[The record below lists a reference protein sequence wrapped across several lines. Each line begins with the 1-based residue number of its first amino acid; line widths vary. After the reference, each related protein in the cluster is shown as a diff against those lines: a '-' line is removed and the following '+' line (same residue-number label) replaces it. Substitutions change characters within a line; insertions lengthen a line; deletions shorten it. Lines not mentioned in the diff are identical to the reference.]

1 MSIKRTPASLRAVK
15 EESGVRFKPNPI
27 TAALLATF
35 GTLPGWAQANDIT
48 VQAGWSGTTIGA
60 PSNGVTD
67 VTTSAVRGST
77 GFNQFGKF
85 TVDAGNTVNLH
96 VPTGASTLVNL
107 VHNARAE
114 INGTLNGLKDGRI
127 GGNIIFAD
135 PHGMVVGA
143 SGVVN
148 VGSLTVTTPSA
159 AQMSQ
164 LAAVASGGTSAEAD
178 RAAAEL
184 MVGKFNDG
192 AGTVEINGKVNTA
205 GSINL
210 FGASAI
216 VASGASL
223 QAGTSAAETVFVN
236 TVNLQGVSVGTGVAQ
251 ADGSITIVGRDGV
264 QVSGE
269 LAALMADNSG
279 GNVQITATNS
289 IELKDKARLQASGDA
304 GKNAGDVTLKA
315 ASIKLS
321 GDAKV
326 STAATGAG
334 TAGTITLSAYSDIS
348 LKADN
353 ATTVDQL
360 ATQLSTQAQPLLA
373 ATRGKA
379 EVIIGAGASL
389 DAGQAD
395 DGSKAGN
402 VSITAFGFDRQ
413 MSGYADAKGS
423 IDVAG
428 SITGKDISLRALSE
442 ARVTG
447 SLLGSLF
454 SSDAL
459 KADFTRLKSAN
470 NWTDA
475 ETWSAI
481 IDTLGDASSASAQ
494 ASSIGTL
501 GLDPANWSELA
512 ALLPYIT
519 VAIANA
525 NADVTLASTAV
536 LKASHDIDISAETTR
551 LVDTSTGS
559 IPGLNGVLP
568 FNLGVAYGRISGTTL
583 VDVKSGAGLSAGHDL
598 SMQALSDNTLDLKA
612 TATNSKD
619 GDGGQ
624 GATTGFAFG
633 MAHSD
638 IRTLAQV
645 ADGALL
651 NVGNDVS
658 LTALTKQS
666 LNNEVAFKSIGQGA
680 AGGPAIALTL
690 FDSTTRAAF
699 DSDLSKGRNLNVSAI
714 NLIDQQNNSSSV
726 QAGKSATDYVT
737 SKAIATAKPITDY
750 LVGKVKALF
759 GKDPNPTAT
768 KPTESKFRLASA
780 LAIGIADHKA
790 EAIIGSSASK
800 PLIKVDGDV
809 AVQALQRQS
818 DMHNSAESTV
828 NADVKKD
835 DGANTSLSVAAVY
848 SQLDQSTRALIG
860 DGSDIT
866 AGRIGVAAKNQQ
878 LLNLNGLDRWSSLE
892 AIYTN
897 LKSHASSLPDV
908 PGKLSSSYANS
919 TSEAE
924 KLSIAG
930 SLSVV
935 VNSLD
940 STAWVGDNVKLTATN
955 TDKSAWSTKPLS
967 GLEAALDGKGV
978 ETDASKAL
986 RGLTFDWHA
995 PLAVQANTQVQQLGI
1010 TGNFWWGLFNNN
1022 SDGGA
1027 AGAGVNVQV
1036 SGNSAIAGIGAG
1048 GTLKAEKLAVKAEQ
1062 DELIIGISPSAGKG
1076 ASVAG
1081 NGAVVVSVTDSTVHA
1096 SIHNSTAVIA
1106 DQVGISA
1113 EHKIG
1118 MWSAAGALSSSENT
1132 GIGASVAVNVL
1143 SSDVQ
1148 ALVGNNLAWRPGAL
1162 GNGANNTVKA
1172 SWSVNELL
1180 VDAKSSGQSGAFGV
1194 AGALAKTKEEQK
1206 KQDEVAKEDGGG
1218 DSGSSSLAGSFSEAI
1233 LQTLSNGLAG
1243 VDGGLK
1249 AASDKAS
1256 SVKDSIVE
1264 VPGKLKG
1271 YWDKFKGMVA
1281 GKGGNDSSGDGE
1293 PGSKLSLAIAG
1304 SGTIN
1309 VSGQK
1314 NRAHLGDIV
1323 LDPRDPAKGSKVT
1336 VLSLN
1341 QTNQFSGAGGGALT
1355 LAGGKKSEFSSAIAG
1370 AVAYNHLYNVTEALL
1385 DDVTL
1390 NNNDLLKVQAVSAGD
1405 QIAMGLGLAV
1415 ATAGETNVAVALSGS
1430 GAVVTNTTRAAVI
1443 DSTVNQRAST
1453 HGNIEVTAYDRSR
1466 LLIGGGSFAGSKGK
1480 GASVGGSLALGVI
1493 SNQLL
1498 AEWLGSSASNFATF
1512 DLSANSAARVL
1523 AGAVALAVS
1532 TGNESSAGSG
1542 SLFVVVL
1549 NNQIKARVDANNG
1562 QASSLKGGAVNV
1574 NARSV
1579 SNLAALDSLFSAAAQ
1594 TALKDSE
1601 LDLDGTATAGNIDAK
1616 AETDDDLTAGKEG
1629 GTTSHDLYSGSNSG
1643 EAVLGIAGSVAGT
1656 GGKAGAGGALGVV
1669 YTGSVYKA
1677 SVANTGIDLT
1687 GNLAVNAS
1695 NDTQVLAAA
1704 IAAGGGNNVGVAG
1717 SGTIVISRGSV
1728 EASLDMA
1735 GQPTLKAKD
1744 LSVSALKKGASYSL
1758 AGSIA
1763 GSSQSASV
1771 GGAFSL
1777 SDMQHE
1783 TLATVSNGSYSLSGD
1798 ATLTA
1803 AQNSRIITAALSG
1816 SVSGSGV
1823 AVGGALTYNRIADT
1837 TSALLQHVDMSAR
1850 NLAIAASQ
1858 PDLGASIWSVAFN
1871 LAAAG
1876 GSAGVG
1882 AAVAV
1887 NLIDAERSAGLFDST
1902 VNLTG
1907 DATLSS
1913 ALDGEIWGL
1922 GVDAAGGNTAG
1933 VGGSIVVNNISGS
1946 DTVSI
1951 ERSALTTSGS
1961 GKTLSVDASGGN
1973 GLTIASLTGSI
1984 TGGGTAAVG
1993 GAISVNRI
2001 DADRTALLKGGSI
2014 GGFSTASVLSGA
2026 EQNIYAVAVAG
2037 GGAGTVAVNGSSTS
2051 NILDGSERAAIDGTT
2066 FTNTGSLTVSA
2077 ARGDRTIWSLAGAVS
2092 GAGTTAVGV
2101 ANANNIIL
2109 AKREASISNATLALS
2124 GALIAESG
2132 GSANIRSAAVGVGGA
2147 GTAAVGGSVAVNV
2160 VDGEES
2166 ASLNNVTVTSGSG
2179 VTVQVSRGD
2188 VDIKTLAGNVQG
2200 AGTAAVGAAVAVSTV
2215 DQQRSASIVNSGLT
2229 LSGGNTGIA
2238 VNALT
2243 QASIQTLAISGA
2255 GGGTAG
2261 VALSNTS
2268 NNINAV
2274 THAMVTNSTGSAS
2287 SLTVSARDG
2296 STIESL
2302 AGGVGLG
2309 GTAGVGVA
2317 TAVNRI
2323 ANDIEAHVSGSKNS
2337 TAWALND
2344 VNVSAVSDAS
2354 ILTSSISGAASGTA
2368 GVAAGVATNLLQT
2381 RSRALIDG
2389 GARLVAQN
2397 NVGVIAYNRDTIQ
2410 AMASAV
2416 AASGNAG
2423 VSGLV
2428 TVNFIESKTAAGIG
2442 GATTQVIALGKGAG
2456 LSVDGGALQN
2466 APDAATW
2473 ADPKQFNPVADLKTT
2488 TETVRG
2494 IAIRATSLQQ
2504 VGQLASSIGVSLV
2517 PIASAAVSGLSNTT
2531 VLGGSTTA
2539 YIDDAILNGS
2549 NTGASSAQQVNVGAA
2564 AHSYNFGGVVSGA
2577 LSLGAAAVAATIDTG
2592 VISRDVT
2599 ARISKAT
2606 VTSRGETAVRATS
2619 TQVSSDIVTSAAGG
2633 IVGVGGSGG
2642 VLILKGTTQALVA
2655 PGSVLNVGALKVA
2668 ASATN
2673 RLSPNT
2679 GSISGGAVGVGAGL
2693 GFGQNQST
2701 VRAWVGQTDTRSRA
2715 DYPDLDITRT
2725 TVNTN
2730 GAVNITADSS
2740 TGIFAN
2746 SISASGG
2753 GVAVAGATN
2762 LILLENVTEAGA
2774 RFTDFGSGASRA
2786 GSLTIHAKDTL
2797 NALLIAG
2804 SAGVGAVSVGGS
2816 ANVLVTNNATRA
2828 QLLDSTAWLSGAL
2841 TVEGL
2846 REVSAGL
2853 NTLNG
2858 GASANASIGGALG
2871 LLLLGS
2877 GVVVAQDQDGQSYDA
2892 AGELNKGGNGTL
2904 SLADSFGQRS
2914 NADTDYQTS
2923 STDANGK
2930 VTVVSANTGSA
2941 TGSETTA
2948 VSDRLDSATR
2958 YGSLDNRFT
2967 AQATGNVKVYQQETV
2982 ARLNDSAVN
2991 AQGAATV
2998 TASDKITVSNIAGGA
3013 QLSGGASV
3021 GAAAAFTFSNAHVFA
3036 DIKGGS
3042 LTAGSLTLSGSS
3054 GALDASKNAI
3064 TTRAYNGAIGMGAGI
3079 GAAVAVAVMN
3089 NQVNGTLGGTLNVG
3103 GTLKATLSDDLKV
3116 AADGVGAAFGAV
3128 GAGVVLAV
3136 ADRNST
3142 VNLAVQ
3148 DGASLTAQAINL
3160 SSSGKGSVSATGA
3173 GAAGGLLGA
3182 GNAVVTVA
3190 TDSSTVKTV
3199 SGNNVTFN
3207 AGGGGLSVSASAQ
3220 PDVYSKAIGATLGGL
3235 VGVGASSATALGDA
3249 TVQASLG
3256 NNNSVL
3262 GGNGLTLSAALLT
3275 PAGDDP
3281 DDANVRAQAIAGT
3294 GGLYFA
3300 ANGSVAVAK
3309 NESSVVAKTGSNLRL
3324 PGGRIQITADSAT
3337 HQYADALGVAVG
3349 GMAVGAS
3356 LASAV
3361 SNTHTDVILG
3371 SGMKAG
3377 TGVTVGDVVFT
3388 ATADDLNEAKSVAG
3402 SGGLIA
3408 GNASLAK
3415 TDTDGEASVS
3425 VGSGSDLTADSFSIN
3440 AAYSGRYGAHAN
3452 SVNAAVLGG
3461 SGAGTENTLD
3471 GSSTVTIGS
3480 SAVLNA
3486 RRDLLIAARNT
3497 FATHAIDGSF
3507 VSGAGG
3513 GVITGQAVTNRTTI
3527 NGNALV
3533 EIGQNATLIAGSNSA
3548 DTLGKL
3554 MVRAYTIQTTSE
3566 GVTLSTGGAIASGG
3580 ASNTHTSN
3588 LTNTVQVDT
3597 GARLNSYGELGLGT
3611 YTLATASIEALV
3623 STWGLAGVG
3632 VANAS
3637 VHLDSNQNV
3646 TVAANALLE
3655 ALGSITIAAGKD
3667 PESLWQT
3674 RLNSNANAQSTVR
3687 GLIAIPDAI
3696 AYSNILNNTRL
3707 SVATGA
3713 RVLAARNINLGGYNG
3728 YSDALGDGRGRGY
3741 QLGFIPVTTNDT
3753 RTGVTKSSDVTL
3765 NGTFL
3770 AGRYNELVLSIDA
3783 NGNLTQSS
3791 GLTVAGLYDP
3801 SFNPTTYVNSLVGM
3815 DATVQQILL
3824 STLSTSATGGWI
3836 LGPMF
3841 AAGGDVTI
3849 QADRLDGAGSVT
3861 ANGGPKIQVTNSSSR
3876 TLVLGSAVIPES
3888 TGGHVLFTGGAGAVQ
3903 YGASKVHEVNVDRRA
3918 QLLISNTYTGSSGNS
3933 SYGPAIFL
3941 TDDLFNLSG
3950 LIHISNAKGSLGQF
3964 GSTYG
3969 QQVLVEVPEGSMT
3982 VFKPSEYWAVGSNPL
3997 SEWTGFSDMGTW
4009 SANTAISLIANA
4021 VYGSGALA
4029 NNNGGL
4035 LNQSSG
4041 GDYGGQSVILFGGC
4055 LPASLSS
4062 GSNCSGGTANSY
4074 TGSSIQFHGMT
4085 NTSSSIP
4092 IVPILTLQK
4101 RAMGYE
4107 SANLSGSQ
4115 SSQQIVGGQVGIQAR
4130 YVDINATISS
4140 GQATTRTLTI
4150 GSGLNSWLATHYCAS
4165 HTCTSLVD
4173 IPVSYL
4179 TSNGGALIRAKYDFV
4194 NQRVVTDDVNASG
4207 GGFVYIK
4214 GGVISTNP
4222 LGNIRVNNGYG
4233 QVTINNLSNAQ
4244 LQLGNIDT
4252 GNGSVGIVQ
4261 IVDTLKPMVAG
4272 QYATTW
4278 YVDSQGQGL
4287 STFDNRNGASTLAG
4301 AYLVSTSS
4309 GNTAQYNPKNGIRYQ
4324 WVRNASLSRAVD
4336 RGDDHFFMGDWVWN
4350 GSLTSSAAL
4359 NGSVVDGN
4367 GNTSVYQRDITG
4379 SIGSNYGQGVAYH
4392 GCGDKI
4398 GSNCNWD
4405 FKATGRHDDGR
4416 LYGGWLYLFPTF
4428 ASITV
4433 TQSVK
4438 ADNPFNISFVGNATG
4453 SINASTTGNLI
4464 VAGNLNNPGGTTT
4477 LSGGNLSTLGS
4488 GSIYAHDLVLNAGA
4502 AIGSADA
4509 AFAANLA
4516 QGGSLAA
4523 TSGNAGIY
4531 LNLGSGALIKALK
4544 AANGAGDVVV
4554 NAVGNLLAASTAA
4567 NRSADVIGRNITLNS
4582 ATGGIGESGNALRIN
4597 AVEIARGGVSQ
4608 YGIVSAKA
4616 NKSIYLQE
4624 TTGDMWVGQIASDT
4638 ADVWVKVDTGS
4649 LYDAGRRGNQAL
4661 DDTAQQAIWRK
4672 LSLTDEYGAASN
4684 IVATSVKPFQDQVNA
4699 NYREYWSLLELG
4711 SVQSGEFQLS
4721 QAGKAL
4727 YRPMVALK
4735 LGIANPTDAQVASY
4749 AGDRYSALVTAF
4761 TTDVGNNWH
4770 NQSAFQAYNA
4780 SFSYTAT
4787 AAQVA
4792 TLSQDAVWTEAELL
4806 YAINQNAIDGS
4817 ASSAIGSSEPNISG
4831 RNVSLQVAGNVG
4843 QLADSLNVS
4852 IDELRKGSLT
4862 ATQAAALAV
4871 ATAPGDVRTNKNANG
4886 DIVSLTVNRTLPF
4899 YVNATGQF
4907 DLDASGSAF
4916 LQSQPDMQVGTV
4928 SVNGDARL
4936 ASAGSILAATG
4947 GGNFQIG
4954 RNLTL
4959 QANSGSLGTAGT
4971 TPVALNLN
4979 VGGALLAAS
4988 AGQDV
4993 AINWLNGDFAVGQVI
5008 AKGDVYL
5015 NADTGS
5021 LLQQGSDVAVSGR
5034 NIKLNARDTIG
5045 RAGGALQVEQL
5056 SAAAGV
5062 LSGSAGQGIW
5072 LTTEKA
5078 LSVGSLSAG
5087 QGLSLTSTS
5096 TSGLLSADS
5105 LSALSGD
5112 LRLDSQSDVTLR
5124 SGQASGQALLSSLG
5138 NVILGERFKGSSLAY
5153 VNSQGSLTLGNAAQ
5167 LEAVSLQLRSASLL
5181 VGQDARLSGTDVD
5194 LNVSGASQFG
5204 KASRIDAGGR
5214 LTLGHGSS
5222 ASGNLTLGEEVV
5234 FSGASLD
5241 LQSANLLLGNAAQL
5255 LASGALNASASSLS
5269 MGSNSLM
5276 QAGGKLSLTTTG
5288 DMTLGQLVSKATG
5301 GTLFDLDV
5309 GGQLSGNGDG
5319 ATNLLASNLGEAFV
5333 RAGQGIGRS
5342 TRALTVKL
5350 PKLTT
5355 ISTAHGDLFLTAL
5368 QDLQGTTFEAER
5380 GNLVVNAN
5388 AVSLTYDRLAAH
5400 GSLGVHGGNLDVGH
5414 LQATTGALSLDGLGQ
5429 VSVGSADVGGVAGIT
5444 AADVTLGRFDSTGSF
5459 TAVTSGDYSAIT
5471 QSTGGDFSLH
5481 SRNATFGSLT
5491 VAGTTG
5497 MTLTQD
5503 LLGLGLLKAGADW
5516 NLSARNAD
5524 VTAAQVE
5531 GNVTQTLSGN
5541 LDQDELNGEGN
5552 WILTA
5557 VNATVGEADFKG
5569 AVRQTVTGVLSMTD
5583 LKAGGSWSLTSK
5595 TATVTRANVTGAVD
5609 MTQTGLLTLGT
5620 LLGASTWTLD
5630 GTDASIGDATIAGQV
5645 NTTLTGNLQRLA
5657 SLDGQSG
5664 WTLHAVNADI
5674 GRADLKGAVQQTL
5687 TGALNM
5693 ASLKAGGLWNLA
5705 SNTATV
5711 TQADVTGAV
5720 DMTQT
5725 GLLTLG
5731 TLLGGS
5737 TWTLNGTDASIGN
5750 ATVNGQVNTTLSGSL
5765 LQLTNLLGQ
5774 SGWTL
5779 SAVNAD
5785 IGSADLQGNV
5795 LQTVTGVLNMDSL
5808 ATEGLWTLKGQ
5819 TSTIGS
5825 ATVDKA
5831 VAITQ
5836 TGLLT
5841 LTSLTGKDTLVLEGT
5856 DAVIGNAAIADT
5868 SVVTLSGDLK
5878 LASLTSG
5885 DDATVHIGSGS
5896 DLGSLDVTGDLD
5908 LNVAGV
5914 LDLDSVTSTGNTVL
5928 HHRGLAGTA
5937 LRYGDLQVGGSL
5949 AVTGLGNWTGHD
5961 AAVEGD
5967 ATYDVGSADLHSL
5980 VSNTGKLSLD
5990 AVGLFAADVLN
6001 SRTRSVV
6008 LQAGSAD
6015 LGAVNA
6021 GTILK
6026 ANTNG
6031 NLTIASGRSVN
6042 DLTLTTTAGS
6052 LGTIAFGELMDPNA
6066 PGVLDTAH
6074 LRSGENLYVE
6084 TDGDV
6089 FGGNAEAEY
6098 LVSIKGRNMTFGRVQ
6113 SLQEDV
6119 SLIAGGLYEEGNG
6132 NIIGLLVEGK
6142 RDVGIIA
6149 GGNLTMPE
6157 VKFGRKYSLKAGRD
6171 LTVGIRGD
6179 LNVNGLAEAG
6189 RDLLFAIGG
6198 SVDLQGIK
6206 AGRNVDVTSGG
6217 FINLDDRIDAGGHVK
6232 LQAKGGDVTVGTGIY
6247 STGVYEGNAL
6257 AADVTID
6264 ASGSVSTP
6272 EIVAAGG
6279 SIDVRGG
6286 NSLRIDA
6293 LSAKGNIDLLAGGL
6307 IHVAGISRSGADQRW
6322 TAGSSIDFGRV
6333 LAGGSVDLKAVTDI
6347 TGDEVDGSL
6356 IKVDGHSLRF
6366 TDLTSD
6372 TDTEMLARGLIRI
6385 NGTSQSGGSQ
6395 SWHADDSIFFE
6406 RLLAGGQALLDSM
6419 LSTQGTVLRAD
6430 QGARVNAGWRNGL
6443 ASNADILLG
6452 QATAPTLS
6460 LWAGNLIRVADASL
6474 GQSVDLHGQDIQL
6487 YGRHTGSGQLNLWVE
6502 GSGQALAKR
6511 FDTRLQAADIVSPRL
6526 HVVDSR
6532 IETTGSKI
6540 DLQDAVGV
6548 DQLALYSAQAVI
6560 IADNTTPAYRQDADV
6575 QLYELDKAFQLKQD
6589 ALTSTT
6595 SAYVLHRKS
6604 THQVLVQNFSEQ
6616 HAAAPGEGML
6626 YQGVSASRYSEQNL
6640 SVGMTE
6646 KRIAG
6651 VLQSLAPVL
6660 PISSSWTPS
6669 WSGAP
6674 METRMNL
6681 DMGAA
6686 APADDGVEAWEL

>member
-27 TAALLATF
+27 TAALLAAF

-48 VQAGWSGTTIGA
+48 TMPGWSGTTVGA
-60 PSNGVTD
+60 STNGVTD
-67 VTTSAVRGST
+67 ITTTAVRGST
-77 GFNQFGKF
+77 GFNQFGRF
-85 TVDAGNTVNLH
+85 TVDTGNTVNLH

-114 INGTLNGLKDGRI
+114 INGTLNGLKDGKI

-148 VGSLTVTTPSA
+148 VGSLTVTTPSS
-159 AQMSQ
+159 AQMAQ
-164 LAAVASGGTSAEAD
+164 LANVASSGSGTDAD
-178 RAAAEL
+178 RVAAEL
-184 MVGKFNDG
+184 IAGKFNDG
-192 AGTVEINGKVNTA
+192 SGTLEINGKVNTA

-251 ADGSITIVGRDGV
+251 ADGSIRIVGRDGV

-289 IELKDKARLQASGDA
+289 IELKDKARLQASGAA

-326 STAATGAG
+326 STAASGTG
-334 TAGTITLSAYSDIS
+334 TAGNITLSAYSDIS
-348 LKADN
+348 LKADG

-360 ATQLSTQAQPLLA
+360 ATQLRDQAQPLLA

-379 EVIIGAGASL
+379 EVVIGAGASL
-389 DAGQAD
+389 DAGQTD
-395 DGSKAGN
+395 DSSKAGD

-423 IDVAG
+423 INVAG

-459 KADFTRLKSAN
+459 KADFAKLKSAN

-481 IDTLGDASSASAQ
+481 IDTLGDAGSASAQ
-494 ASSIGTL
+494 ASSVGTL
-501 GLDPANWSELA
+501 GLDPANWSELV

-559 IPGLNGVLP
+559 IPGLNGKLP

-583 VDVKSGAGLSAGHDL
+583 VDVKSGAALNAGHDL
-598 SMQALSDNTLDLKA
+598 DMQALSDNTLDLKA

-624 GATTGFAFG
+624 GSTTGFAFG

-638 IRTLAQV
+638 IQTLAQV
-645 ADGALL
+645 ADGARLT
-651 NVGNDVS
+651 VGNDVS
-658 LTALTKQS
+658 LKALTQQS
-666 LNNEVAFKSIGQGA
+666 LNNEVEFKSIGQGA

-690 FDSTTRAAF
+690 FNSTTRAAF
-699 DSDLSKGRNLNVSAI
+699 DADLSKGRNLNVSAI
-714 NLIDQQNNSSSV
+714 NLIDQQSNSSSV
-726 QAGKSATDYVT
+726 QAGKSGTDYAT
-737 SKAIATAKPITDY
+737 SKAVATAKPITDY
-750 LVGKVKALF
+750 LAGKVKALF

-768 KPTESKFRLASA
+768 KPTDSKFRLASA

-790 EAIIGSSASK
+790 EAIIGSGASK
-800 PLIKVDGDV
+800 PVIKVDGDV

-878 LLNLNGLDRWSSLE
+878 LLNLDGLDRWSSLE

-897 LKSHASSLPDV
+897 LKNHANSLPDV

-967 GLEAALDGKGV
+967 GLEAELDDKGV
-978 ETDASKAL
+978 ETDASKVL

-1148 ALVGNNLAWRPGAL
+1148 ALVGNNLAWRPGVL
-1162 GNGANNTVKA
+1162 GNGVNNSVKA
-1172 SWSVNELL
+1172 NWSVNELL
-1180 VDAKSSGQSGAFGV
+1180 VDARSSGQSGAFGV

-1218 DSGSSSLAGSFSEAI
+1218 DSGFSSLAGSFSEAI
-1233 LQTLSNGLAG
+1233 LQTLSNGLTG

-1281 GKGGNDSSGDGE
+1281 GKGGSDSSGDGE

-1430 GAVVTNTTRAAVI
+1430 GAVVTNTTRAAVV
-1443 DSTVNQRAST
+1443 DSTINQRSSAPGS
-1453 HGNIEVTAYDRSR
+1453 IEVTAYDRSR
-1466 LLIGGGSFAGSKGK
+1466 LLVGGGSFAGSKGK
-1480 GASVGGSLALGVI
+1480 GTSVGGSLALGVI

-1498 AEWLGSSASNFATF
+1498 AEWLGSTASNFATF

-1523 AGAVALAVS
+1523 AGAIAVAVS

-1562 QASSLKGGAVNV
+1562 KASSLKGGAVNV

-1601 LDLDGTATAGNIDAK
+1601 LDLDGTSTAANIDAK
-1616 AETDDDLTAGKEG
+1616 AKTDDDLTSGKEG
-1629 GTTSHDLYSGSNSG
+1629 GTTTHDLYSGSNSG

-1717 SGTIVISRGSV
+1717 SGTIVIARGSV

-1744 LSVSALKKGASYSL
+1744 LSVTALKKGASYSL

-1777 SDMQHE
+1777 SDMQHD
-1783 TLATVSNGSYSLSGD
+1783 TRATVSNGTYALTGD
-1798 ATLTA
+1798 ATLAA
-1803 AQNSRIITAALSG
+1803 AQNSRIVTAALSG

-1907 DATLSS
+1907 NATLSS

-1951 ERSALTTSGS
+1951 ERTTLTTSGS
-1961 GKTLSVDASGGN
+1961 GKALSVDASGGN

-2077 ARGDRTIWSLAGAVS
+2077 ALGDRTIWSLAGAVS

-2124 GALIAESG
+2124 GALVAESG
-2132 GSANIRSAAVGVGGA
+2132 GSANIRSAAVGAGGA

-2179 VTVQVSRGD
+2179 VIVQVIRGD

-2215 DQQRSASIVNSGLT
+2215 DQQRSASIANSSLT
-2229 LSGGNTGIA
+2229 LSGGNTGIV

-2274 THAMVTNSTGSAS
+2274 THAAVTDSTGTAS
-2287 SLTVSARDG
+2287 SLTISARDG

-2323 ANDIEAHVSGSKNS
+2323 ANDIEAHLSGSKNS

-2344 VNVSAVSDAS
+2344 LKVSAVSDAS

-2389 GARLVAQN
+2389 GARLVAQS
-2397 NVGVIAYNRDTIQ
+2397 NVGVMAYNRDTIQ
-2410 AMASAV
+2410 AMAAAV

-2428 TVNFIESKTAAGIG
+2428 TINLIESKTEAGIG
-2442 GATTQVIALGKGAG
+2442 GATTQVTALGKGAG

-2466 APDAATW
+2466 APDASTW
-2473 ADPKQFNPVADLKTT
+2473 ADPQQFNPVADLKTT

-2494 IAIRATSLQQ
+2494 IAVRATSLQQ

-2539 YIDDAILNGS
+2539 YVDDATLNGS
-2549 NTGASSAQQVNVGAA
+2549 NTGASSAQQVSVGAA

-2606 VTSRGETAVRATS
+2606 VTSQGETAVRATS
-2619 TQVSSDIVTSAAGG
+2619 TQVSSDIVSSAAGG

-2693 GFGQNQST
+2693 GFGYNQST
-2701 VRAWVGQTDTRSRA
+2701 VRAWVGQTDTGASA
-2715 DYPDLDITRT
+2715 PTTRT
-2725 TVNTN
+2725 TVNTS

-2740 TGIFAN
+2740 TGILAN

-2774 RFTDFGSGASRA
+2774 RFTDFGSSGSRA
-2786 GSLTIHAKDTL
+2786 GSLAIHAKDTL
-2797 NALLIAG
+2797 NALLNAG

-2828 QLLDSTAWLSGAL
+2828 QLLDSSAWLSGAL

-2858 GASANASIGGALG
+2858 GASLNASIGGALG

-2877 GVVVAQDQDGQSYDA
+2877 GAVMAQDQDGQSYNA
-2892 AGELNKGGNGTL
+2892 TGELNKDGKGTL
-2904 SLADSFGQRS
+2904 SLADSFGTRS

-2923 STDANGK
+2923 SVDADGK
-2930 VTVVSANTGSA
+2930 VTVVSANTGTK
-2941 TGSETTA
+2941 TGNEA
-2948 VSDRLDSATR
+2948 AISDRLDSATQ
-2958 YGSLDNRFT
+2958 YSSLDSRFIT
-2967 AQATGNVKVYQQETV
+2967 QPTPADNLKVYQQETV
-2982 ARLNDSAVN
+2982 ARLNNSLVN
-2991 AQGAATV
+2991 AQGSATV
-2998 TASDKITVSNIAGGA
+2998 TASDKITVSNLAGGA

-3036 DIKGGS
+3036 DIQGGS
-3042 LTAGSLTLSGSS
+3042 LTASSLNLSGSS
-3054 GALDASKNAI
+3054 GALDVSKAAI
-3064 TTRAYNGAIGMGAGI
+3064 TTRAYNGAVGMGAGI
-3079 GAAVAVAVMN
+3079 GAAVAVAVLN
-3089 NQVNGTLGGTLNVG
+3089 NQVNSTLGGTLGLG
-3103 GTLKATLSDDLKV
+3103 GLLNASLSDDLQV

-3142 VNLAVQ
+3142 VSLDVQ

-3160 SSSGKGSVSATGA
+3160 SSSGKGGVSATGA

-3207 AGGGGLSVSASAQ
+3207 AGSGGLSVSASAQ
-3220 PDVYSKAIGATLGGL
+3220 PDVYSKAIGATLGGM

-3256 NNNSVL
+3256 NNNSLL
-3262 GGNGLTLSAALLT
+3262 GGNGLTLSAALLA
-3275 PAGDDP
+3275 PVGDDP
-3281 DDANVRAQAIAGT
+3281 EDANVRAYSIAGT

-3324 PGGRIQITADSAT
+3324 PGGRTQITADSAT

-3356 LASAV
+3356 LATAV

-3371 SGMKAG
+3371 SGMQASAG
-3377 TGVTVGDVVFT
+3377 VIVGDVVFT
-3388 ATADDLNEAKSVAG
+3388 AKADDLNEAKSVAG

-3440 AAYSGRYGAHAN
+3440 AAYSGRYGVHAD
-3452 SVNAAVLGG
+3452 SVNAAVFGG

-3480 SAVLNA
+3480 SAMLNA

-3513 GVITGQAVTNRTTI
+3513 GVISGQAVSNRTTI

-3533 EIGQNATLIAGSNSA
+3533 EIGQNATLIAGSNST

-3566 GVTLSTGGAIASGG
+3566 GVTLSTGGAIAGGG

-3597 GARLNSYGELGLGT
+3597 GARLNAYGELGLGT

-3632 VANAS
+3632 VADAS
-3637 VHLDSNQNV
+3637 VHLNSNQNV
-3646 TVAANALLE
+3646 TVAADALLE

-3674 RLNSNANAQSTVR
+3674 RLNTNANAQSTVR
-3687 GLIAIPDAI
+3687 GLIAIPDAT
-3696 AYSNILNNTRL
+3696 ADSKILNNTRL
-3707 SVATGA
+3707 SVASGA

-3728 YSDALGDGRGRGY
+3728 YSDALGDGTGRGY

-3753 RTGVTKSSDVTL
+3753 RTGVTKSSYVTL

-3801 SFNPTTYVNSLVGM
+3801 AFNPTSYVNSLVGM

-3824 STLSTSATGGWI
+3824 STLSTSATGAWI

-3841 AAGGDVTI
+3841 AAGGDVTV
-3849 QADRLDGAGSVT
+3849 QADRLDGTGSVT
-3861 ANGGPKIQVTNSSSR
+3861 ANGGPKIQVTNNSSR
-3876 TLVLGSAVIPES
+3876 TLVMGSAVIPES
-3888 TGGHVLFTGGAGAVQ
+3888 TGGHVLFTGGAGALQ

-4035 LNQSSG
+4035 LNQPSG

-4074 TGSSIQFHGMT
+4074 TGSSVQFHGIT
-4085 NTSSSIP
+4085 NASSSIP

-4115 SSQQIVGGQVGIQAR
+4115 SSQQIVGGQVGIQAK

-4150 GSGLNSWLATHYCAS
+4150 GSGLDSWLATHYCAS

-4179 TSNGGALIRAKYDFV
+4179 TSNGGTLIRAKYDFV

-4222 LGNIRVNNGYG
+4222 FGNIRVNNGYG

-4244 LQLGNIDT
+4244 LQLGNVDT

-4301 AYLVSTSS
+4301 AYLASTSS

-4350 GSLTSSAAL
+4350 GSLTSSTAL

-4379 SIGSNYGQGVAYH
+4379 SVGSDYGQGVAYH
-4392 GCGDKI
+4392 GCGDNI

-4416 LYGGWLYLFPTF
+4416 LYGGWLYLFPTY

-4488 GSIYAHDLVLNAGA
+4488 GSIYAHDLVLNASTG
-4502 AIGSADA
+4502 IGSAGA

-4531 LNLGSGALIKALK
+4531 LNLGSGALINALK
-4544 AANGAGDVVV
+4544 AGNGAGDVVV

-4597 AVEIARGGVSQ
+4597 AIEVARGGVSH
-4608 YGIVSAKA
+4608 YGIVNAKA

-4638 ADVWVKVDTGS
+4638 ADVWVKVDAGS

-4661 DDTAQQAIWRK
+4661 DDKAQQAIWRK

-4711 SVQSGEFQLS
+4711 SVQNGEFQLS

-4735 LGIANPTDAQVASY
+4735 LGIANPTDAQVASQ
-4749 AGDRYSALVTAF
+4749 AGDRYSALTSAF
-4761 TTDVGNNWH
+4761 TTDVGSNWH

-4817 ASSAIGSSEPNISG
+4817 ASSAIGSSEPSISG
-4831 RNVSLQVAGNVG
+4831 RNVALQVAGNVG

-4852 IDELRKGSLT
+4852 IDDLRKGSLT
-4862 ATQAAALAV
+4862 STQVAALAV

-4907 DLDASGSAF
+4907 DLTAGGSAF
-4916 LQSQPDMQVGTV
+4916 LQSQPDMQVGTISV
-4928 SVNGDARL
+4928 SGDARL
-4936 ASAGSILAATG
+4936 ASAGSILAAMG

-4979 VGGALLAAS
+4979 VGGTLLAAS

-5015 NADTGS
+5015 NAGAGS
-5021 LLQQGSDVAVSGR
+5021 LLQQGSGVAVSGR

-5045 RAGGALQVEQL
+5045 RAGRALQVEQQ

-5078 LSVGSLSAG
+5078 LSVGSLGAG

-5112 LRLDSQSDVTLR
+5112 LRLDSQGDITLR
-5124 SGQASGQALLSSLG
+5124 SAQASGQALLSSAG
-5138 NVILGERFKGSSLAY
+5138 NVILGERFKGSSLVY

-5167 LEAVSLQLRSASLL
+5167 LEAASLQLRSASLMA
-5181 VGQDARLSGTDVD
+5181 GQDARLSGTDVD
-5194 LNVSGASQFG
+5194 LDVSGASQFG
-5204 KASRIDAGGR
+5204 KASRIDASGK
-5214 LTLGHGSS
+5214 LTLGQGSS
-5222 ASGNLTLGEEVV
+5222 ASGNLTLGDQVV

-5255 LASGALNASASSLS
+5255 LASGALNAAASSLS

-5276 QAGGKLSLTTTG
+5276 QAGGKLALTTAG
-5288 DMTLGQLVSKATG
+5288 DMTLGQLLSKATG
-5301 GTLFDLDV
+5301 GTLFDLNI
-5309 GGQLSGNGDG
+5309 GGQLLGNGDG
-5319 ATNLLASNLGEAFV
+5319 ATNLVANAVGDAFV
-5333 RAGQGIGRS
+5333 RAGQGIGS
-5342 TRALTVKL
+5342 SNRALTVKL
-5350 PKLTT
+5350 PKLTS

-5368 QDLQGTTFEAER
+5368 QDLQGTTFEAEQ
-5380 GNLVVNAN
+5380 GSLVVNAN
-5388 AVSLTYDRLAAH
+5388 GVSLTYDRLAAS
-5400 GSLGVHGGNLDVGH
+5400 GNLSVRGGNLDVGH
-5414 LQATTGALSLDGLGQ
+5414 LQATTGTLSLDGLGQ
-5429 VSVGSADVGGVAGIT
+5429 VSVDSADVGGVAGIT
-5444 AADVTLGRFDSTGSF
+5444 AADVALGRFDSTGSF
-5459 TAVTSGDYSAIT
+5459 TAVTSGAYSAIT
-5471 QSTGGDFSLH
+5471 QSTGGAFSLQ
-5481 SRNATFGSLT
+5481 SMNATFGSLT

-5497 MTLTQD
+5497 VTLTED
-5503 LLGLGLLKAGADW
+5503 LLGLGLLQAGADW

-5524 VTAAQVE
+5524 VTAARVQ
-5531 GNVTQTLSGN
+5531 GNVTQALSGN
-5541 LDQDELNGEGN
+5541 LDQDKLNGEGN

-5557 VNATVGEADFKG
+5557 VNATVGEADLKG
-5569 AVRQTVTGVLSMTD
+5569 AVQQAVSGVLNMAD
-5583 LKAGGSWSLTSK
+5583 LKAGGLWNLTSK
-5595 TATVTRANVTGAVD
+5595 TATVAMADVTGAVD

-5620 LLGASTWTLD
+5620 LLGASTWTLN
-5630 GTDASIGDATIAGQV
+5630 GTDASIGDA
-5645 NTTLTGNLQRLA
+5645 
-5657 SLDGQSG
+5657 S
-5664 WTLHAVNADI
+5664 
-5674 GRADLKGAVQQTL
+5674 
-5687 TGALNM
+5687 
-5693 ASLKAGGLWNLA
+5693 
-5705 SNTATV
+5705 V
-5711 TQADVTGAV
+5711 T
-5720 DMTQT
+5720 
-5725 GLLTLG
+5725 
-5731 TLLGGS
+5731 
-5737 TWTLNGTDASIGN
+5737 
-5750 ATVNGQVNTTLSGSL
+5750 GQVNTTLSGSL
-5765 LQLTNLLGQ
+5765 LQLTQLVGQ

-5779 SAVNAD
+5779 NAVNAD

-5795 LQTVTGVLNMDSL
+5795 QQTLTGVLDMDSL
-5808 ATEGLWTLKGQ
+5808 TARGLWTLKGH
-5819 TSTIGS
+5819 TSTIRS
-5825 ATVDKA
+5825 AAVDKA

-5836 TGLLT
+5836 TGLLK
-5841 LTSLTGKDTLVLEGT
+5841 LTSLTGRDSLVLNGT
-5856 DAVIGNAAIADT
+5856 DAQIGSADITGTSAI
-5868 SVVTLSGDLK
+5868 TLTGDLE
-5878 LASLTSG
+5878 LAALNSG
-5885 DDATVHIGSGS
+5885 DDASLSIGSGS
-5896 DLGSLDVTGDLD
+5896 AIGSLNVTGELD

-5914 LDLDSVTSTGNTVL
+5914 LDLDSATSTGNTLL

-5937 LRYGDLQVGGSL
+5937 LRYGDLKVGGNLS
-5949 AVTGLGNWTGHD
+5949 VTGPGNWTGHD
-5961 AAVEGD
+5961 ASVVGD
-5967 ATYDVGSADLHSL
+5967 ATYDLGSADLHSL
-5980 VSNTGKLSLD
+5980 ISNTGTLSLD

-6001 SRTRSVV
+6001 SKTSSVA
-6008 LQAGSAD
+6008 LQAGSAA

-6021 GTILK
+6021 GTFLK

-6031 NLTIASGRSVN
+6031 NLTIATGRSVN

-6052 LGTIAFGELMDPNA
+6052 LGTIRFGELMNPNA

-6074 LRSGENLYVE
+6074 LKSGENLYVE

-6132 NIIGLLVEGK
+6132 NVVGLLVEGK

-6157 VKFGRKYSLKAGRD
+6157 VKFGRAYSLKAGRD

-6189 RDLLFAIGG
+6189 RDLLFSIGG
-6198 SVDLQGIK
+6198 NIDLQGIK
-6206 AGRNVDVTSGG
+6206 AGRHVDVTSGG
-6217 FINLDDRIDAGGHVK
+6217 FINLDERIDAGGHVK
-6232 LQAKGGDVTVGTGIY
+6232 LQAKGGDVSVGQGIY
-6247 STGVYEGNAL
+6247 STGQYDGQAL
-6257 AADVTID
+6257 AANVQID
-6264 ASGSVSTP
+6264 ATGNVSAP

-6279 SIDVRGG
+6279 SIDVQAGSNLRVDTLTAKDGTDLLARGLIHVAGISRSGTDQRWNAGSSIDFGRVLAGGSVDLKAVADVTGDEVDGSLIRIDGG
-6286 NSLRIDA
+6286 NLRVTD
-6293 LSAKGNIDLLAGGL
+6293 LSSTTTTDLLAGGL
-6307 IHVAGISRSGADQRW
+6307 IHVAGISRSGTDQRW

-6333 LAGGSVDLKAVTDI
+6333 LAGGSVDLKAVADI

-6356 IKVDGHSLRF
+6356 IKVAGHSLRF
-6366 TDLTSD
+6366 TDLTAD
-6372 TDTEMLARGLIRI
+6372 TDTDLLARGLVRI
-6385 NGTSQSGGSQ
+6385 NGTSQSGGNQ
-6395 SWHADDSIFFE
+6395 NWHADDSIFFE

-6419 LSTQGTVLRAD
+6419 LTTQGTVLRAD
-6430 QGARVNAGWRNGL
+6430 QGARINAGWRNGV
-6443 ASNADILLG
+6443 ASDADILLG

-6460 LWAGNLIRVADASL
+6460 LWAGNLIRVADANL
-6474 GQSVDLHGQDIQL
+6474 GQATDLHGQDIEL
-6487 YGRHTGSGQLNLWVE
+6487 YGRHTGAGQLNLWVE
-6502 GSGQALAKR
+6502 GSCQALAQR

-6526 HVVDSR
+6526 HVVNSR

-6560 IADNTTPAYRQDADV
+6560 IADNTTPTYRQDADV

-6589 ALTSTT
+6589 GLTSTT

-6626 YQGVSASRYSEQNL
+6626 YQGVTASRYSEQNL
-6640 SVGMTE
+6640 SGAFTE

-6651 VLQSLAPVL
+6651 LRQPPSPVL
-6660 PISSSWTPS
+6660 PISSGWTPA
-6669 WSGAP
+6669 WSAAP

-6681 DMGAA
+6681 DMGASA
-6686 APADDGVEAWEL
+6686 SANDGVEAWEL